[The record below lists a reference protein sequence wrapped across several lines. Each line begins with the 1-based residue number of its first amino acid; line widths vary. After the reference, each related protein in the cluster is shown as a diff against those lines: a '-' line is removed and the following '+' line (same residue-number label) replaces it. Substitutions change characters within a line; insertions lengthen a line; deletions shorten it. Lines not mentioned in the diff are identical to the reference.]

1 MFPEKFDK
9 AYMKSIK
16 KAAQKSGKKR
26 KKDYVQQEE
35 DGECDADEV
44 KKKKPKKVMPNYF
57 VAVQVTN
64 SKVSVHKYRDR
75 EMLLYRIPFWGYRFL
90 VPVLHVLVLK
100 GV

>member
-9 AYMKSIK
+9 AYKKSIK
-16 KAAQKSGKKR
+16 KAVQKSGKKR

-75 EMLLYRIPFWGYRFL
+75 EMLLYRIPFWDTDFQLRFCTSL
-90 VPVLHVLVLK
+90 F
-100 GV
+100 